1 MSVRATNW
9 AWEIARERG
18 FGGNTLLVLLRI
30 ADHADHDGV
39 CWPGTDHIASYTG
52 LSERRVA
59 DNLKR
64 LEVMGLLERERRQ
77 RDNGRGRA
85 SDRLYLQIDQPDESS
100 GKSAAINRT
109 PAARAT
115 GRFRR
120 DQPDVRDTPIDRE
133 PSKNRKG
140 TRARARANNGSSS
153 GSRRRLL
160 A

>member
-1 MSVRATNW
+1 VSVRATNW

-39 CWPGTDHIASYTG
+39 CWPGTDHIARYTG

-85 SDRLYLQIDQPDESS
+85 SDRLYLQIDQPDETS
-100 GKSAAINRT
+100 GESTATNRT
-109 PAARAT
+109 PAARST

-120 DQPDVRDTPIDRE
+120 DQPDVSDAPIDRE

-140 TRARARANNGSSS
+140 TRARTRANGSPP
-153 GSRRRLL
+153 GSRRRVI